1 MSKSP
6 GFEAKLAE
14 ARPTFEDFFGTEH
27 ARLFGALCFVTG
39 DRDEAEEIM
48 QDAFL
53 RLWERWDQLRLD
65 DASAYLFRT
74 AMNVFRNRYRRT
86 AHSLRKT
93 LAIAPSDDAFETVDD
108 RDLVVRT
115 LRDLTADQR
124 AAVLLTGYVG
134 LTSEE
139 AGQMLGMR
147 PSTVRT
153 LATRARAA
161 IRERVGEDPM
171 IDERQVFERVMRGFV
186 PPDDSLERFRR
197 RDRKRRNQR
206 IAAGVVGIAAFVAAV
221 WIATSVASLDRS
233 EKSVVPAGT
242 GPVQTGPVE
251 TGPTET
257 RPVAETGPTETGP
270 AESAPV
276 PALASGA
283 PHVVRQGRCS
293 DAAKSQLALTD
304 LGRRIL
310 VRFELHRSPVGTPG
324 GSRSITAGASWVP
337 TLFWP
342 SQASGS
348 RATAVTSRSSCL
360 PQTGFILGR
369 AEDSDVLPTGSR
381 RGPRICR
388 RISSAGC
395 GPESGDRPCRRPGS
409 NRIIDRRQAVAA
421 SPSSPSRR
429 QPGARAARRAGG
441 LRLPSTLPLLCVHN
455 RPLKCS
461 CSTMEMPLRGVPADR
476 GAHVQSEPRTFEAF
490 YWSVHRPLFGALR
503 VITGNRTDAEDISQ
517 RRSSVSGSAGNGWH

>member
-1 MSKSP
+1 
-6 GFEAKLAE
+6 
-14 ARPTFEDFFGTEH
+14 
-27 ARLFGALCFVTG
+27 
-39 DRDEAEEIM
+39 M

-124 AAVLLTGYVG
+124 AVLLTGYVG

-161 IRERVGEDPM
+161 IRERVGEDLTT
-171 IDERQVFERVMRGFV
+171 DERQVFERVMRGFV
-186 PPDDSLERFRR
+186 PPDDSLERLCR

-221 WIATSVASLDRS
+221 WIATSG
-233 EKSVVPAGT
+233 VVGPQREVSCPRRHGT
-242 GPVQTGPVE
+242 VQTGPVE

-270 AESAPV
+270 WSPHQYLLWLQERRTLCDRGGAATLPSRNSHSRTWGDGSA
-276 PALASGA
+276 
-283 PHVVRQGRCS
+283 VRTPS
-293 DAAKSQLALTD
+293 
-304 LGRRIL
+304 
-310 VRFELHRSPVGTPG
+310 EPG
-324 GSRSITAGASWVP
+324 GAHLAHRDP
-337 TLFWP
+337 
-342 SQASGS
+342 
-348 RATAVTSRSSCL
+348 
-360 PQTGFILGR
+360 
-369 AEDSDVLPTGSR
+369 SR
-381 RGPRICR
+381 RGHH
-388 RISSAGC
+388 
-395 GPESGDRPCRRPGS
+395 GS
-409 NRIIDRRQAVAA
+409 QLC
-421 SPSSPSRR
+421 S
-429 QPGARAARRAGG
+429 G
-441 LRLPSTLPLLCVHN
+441 LRRHQG
-455 RPLKCS
+455 
-461 CSTMEMPLRGVPADR
+461 RGR
-476 GAHVQSEPRTFEAF
+476 
-490 YWSVHRPLFGALR
+490 
-503 VITGNRTDAEDISQ
+503 Q
-517 RRSSVSGSAGNGWH
+517 R